1 MMIFYRMIFIK
12 KKINFL
18 IKAKI
23 NRYSCK
29 IFWQQKIARLGLD
42 EISTFVEGK
51 VVKIFF
57 GFTMLTQKNVQ
68 FILARLL
75 YYNIPRRIYIIY
87 I

>member
-1 MMIFYRMIFIK
+1 MENDDILSDDFHQK
-12 KKINFL
+12 KNKFFDQGKN
-18 IKAKI
+18 KYC
-23 NRYSCK
+23 RYSCK
-29 IFWQQKIARLGLD
+29 IFWQQKMATLGLD

-75 YYNIPRRIYIIY
+75 LIICESNDD
-87 I
+87 

>member
-12 KKINFL
+12 KIHKFFDQGKKNRSP
-18 IKAKI
+18 AKYFG
-23 NRYSCK
+23 NK
-29 IFWQQKIARLGLD
+29 KMTALGLD
-42 EISTFVEGK
+42 EISTFDKGK

-75 YYNIPRRIYIIY
+75 
-87 I
+87 

>member
-12 KKINFL
+12 KIHKFFDQGKKKYVLLQNIL
-18 IKAKI
+18 AKKKAL
-23 NRYSCK
+23 
-29 IFWQQKIARLGLD
+29 LGLD

-68 FILARLL
+68 FNLSRLL
-75 YYNIPRRIYIIY
+75 
-87 I
+87 